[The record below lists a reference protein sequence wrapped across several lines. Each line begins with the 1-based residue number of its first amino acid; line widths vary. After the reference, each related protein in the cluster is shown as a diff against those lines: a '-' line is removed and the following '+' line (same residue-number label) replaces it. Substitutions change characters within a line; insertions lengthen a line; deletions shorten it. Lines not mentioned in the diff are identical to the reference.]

1 MKHGVTLV
9 ELVLAI
15 GLAGIL
21 GIPTGLL
28 LGEHLNASL
37 RTRDSN
43 LATQLARYEMERL
56 DSLNNFF
63 ATPDLTVGPPI
74 VIPNYQGYAYT
85 LTRTVTCQV
94 GNCTS
99 TSTTSQGIKRI
110 QIAVTKSDSTEPL
123 ANLISYRAKCVCF
136 GSPPPLVL
144 NSCSNACRP

>member
-9 ELVLAI
+9 ELVLTI

-28 LGEHLNASL
+28 LGEHLNVSL

-63 ATPDLTVGPPI
+63 ASDLAVGTTVLPT
-74 VIPNYQGYAYT
+74 YQGYPYT
-85 LTRTVTCQV
+85 LTRTVSCQV

-99 TSTTSQGIKRI
+99 TSTTSQGVKRI
-110 QIAVTKSDSTEPL
+110 QIAVTKPGSTEPL